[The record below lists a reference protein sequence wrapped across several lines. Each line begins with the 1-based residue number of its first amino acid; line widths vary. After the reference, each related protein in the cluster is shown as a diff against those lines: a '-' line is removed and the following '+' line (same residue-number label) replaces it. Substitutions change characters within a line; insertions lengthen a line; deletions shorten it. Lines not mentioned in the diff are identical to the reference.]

1 MRDADDP
8 DAASMVAEAHL
19 VPRALRSLLPHWDP
33 EVGRRKL
40 GQHFL
45 VEGTFIHYN
54 VGNPDPVL
62 IYSKDSMHQV
72 GPYTRYIN
80 NYSKTDHN
88 YIFKVSAGGSVDLP
102 PFKSIFDEDGK

>member
-19 VPRALRSLLPHWDP
+19 VPRAVRSLLPNWDP

-40 GQHFL
+40 SQYFL
-45 VEGTFIHYN
+45 VEGNFIHYN

-72 GPYTRYIN
+72 EHSPYTRYFKN
-80 NYSKTDHN
+80 NYKADHM
-88 YIFKVSAGGSVDLP
+88 SH
-102 PFKSIFDEDGK
+102 

>member
-40 GQHFL
+40 GQYFL
-45 VEGTFIHYN
+45 VEGNFIHYN

-72 GPYTRYIN
+72 RYNCYTQEMLDANTEHLI
-80 NYSKTDHN
+80 
-88 YIFKVSAGGSVDLP
+88 
-102 PFKSIFDEDGK
+102 

>member
-8 DAASMVAEAHL
+8 DAAGMAAEAHL
-19 VPRALRSLLPHWDP
+19 VPRAVRSLLPNWDP

-40 GQHFL
+40 GQYFL
-45 VEGTFIHYN
+45 VEGNFVHYN

-72 GPYTRYIN
+72 RHKRRELFKIGQTE
-80 NYSKTDHN
+80 SL
-88 YIFKVSAGGSVDLP
+88 IFQG
-102 PFKSIFDEDGK
+102 DGRG

>member
-19 VPRALRSLLPHWDP
+19 VPRALRSLLPHSDP

-40 GQHFL
+40 GQYFL
-45 VEGTFIHYN
+45 VEEGNFVHYN

-72 GPYTRYIN
+72 RHKRRDICLIGQTEN
-80 NYSKTDHN
+80 L
-88 YIFKVSAGGSVDLP
+88 IFQG
-102 PFKSIFDEDGK
+102 DGWG

>member
-8 DAASMVAEAHL
+8 DAASLVVEAHL
-19 VPRALRSLLPHWDP
+19 VPRALRSLLPHSDP

-72 GPYTRYIN
+72 GHTTLYTTCQLLQR
-80 NYSKTDHN
+80 
-88 YIFKVSAGGSVDLP
+88 
-102 PFKSIFDEDGK
+102 

>member
-8 DAASMVAEAHL
+8 DAANMVTEAQL
-19 VPRALRSLLPHWDP
+19 VPRALRSLLPNSDP

-40 GQHFL
+40 GQYFL
-45 VEGTFIHYN
+45 VESNFIHYN

-72 GPYTRYIN
+72 EHGPYTRYTYQEQN
-80 NYSKTDHN
+80 RLTK
-88 YIFKVSAGGSVDLP
+88 
-102 PFKSIFDEDGK
+102 

>member
-1 MRDADDP
+1 MALLNSRVRSNNDVDDCEHQVRDADDP

-19 VPRALRSLLPHWDP
+19 VPRAVRSLLPNWDP

-40 GQHFL
+40 SQYFL
-45 VEGTFIHYN
+45 VEGNFIHYN

-72 GPYTRYIN
+72 WHYLIN
-80 NYSKTDHN
+80 YMSTNNTCMS
-88 YIFKVSAGGSVDLP
+88 SR
-102 PFKSIFDEDGK
+102 